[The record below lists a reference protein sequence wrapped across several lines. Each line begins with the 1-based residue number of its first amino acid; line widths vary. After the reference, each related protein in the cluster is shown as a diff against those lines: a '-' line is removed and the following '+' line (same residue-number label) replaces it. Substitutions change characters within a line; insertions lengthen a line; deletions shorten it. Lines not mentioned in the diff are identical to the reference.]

1 MGWSALAAG
10 ALSAWGANRANK
22 QSIELANTGY
32 QRAMADMRKG
42 GLNPILA
49 GKYGPA
55 ATPTMQNIG
64 SAAVEGYTG
73 VTQAHSAKNLQSSQ
87 AKLAD
92 AQAEGQEISNL
103 IKKLKELP
111 EAKVKGF
118 IPRLASQFTD
128 WVDGIV
134 SEFGMASGASDEVKN
149 ELLKVMLEARSVSM
163 DTLLGMIRGG
173 THMTKE
179 VKGLVAEVF
188 SENEELVESVRG
200 VIKPRSGKLSAEQ
213 WRQSQRKNPGIA
225 QQIYNFIFG
234 D

>member
-1 MGWSALAAG
+1 
-10 ALSAWGANRANK
+10 
-22 QSIELANTGY
+22 
-32 QRAMADMRKG
+32 
-42 GLNPILA
+42 
-49 GKYGPA
+49 
-55 ATPTMQNIG
+55 
-64 SAAVEGYTG
+64 
-73 VTQAHSAKNLQSSQ
+73 
-87 AKLAD
+87 
-92 AQAEGQEISNL
+92 
-103 IKKLKELP
+103 
-111 EAKVKGF
+111 
-118 IPRLASQFTD
+118 
-128 WVDGIV
+128 
-134 SEFGMASGASDEVKN
+134 MASGASDEVKN